1 MKQNDCYNWSC
12 CVIQSADKALE
23 RLKKASEDD
32 EKSATKRLE
41 NERKEFQSEKKTWK
55 DKHKQ
60 VRATGDSMYY
70 STVMVR
76 KLLS

>member
-1 MKQNDCYNWSC
+1 M
-12 CVIQSADKALE
+12 VVTIGIAVFQSADKALE

-41 NERKEFQSEKKTWK
+41 KERKEFQSEKKTWK

-60 VRATGDSMYY
+60 VRGFNVLYHCHDP
-70 STVMVR
+70 
-76 KLLS
+76 KLVS